1 MASQGA
7 SQSAGW
13 THPWAALARRSS
25 PGAVSTS
32 GRGGGG
38 GEDEDRT
45 VNHDIGADGR
55 GPRGTRRRWG
65 SRGPLGRRVN
75 ASPTADDAQ
84 PEHGSRETASLTT
97 ARPAAIGAHH
107 HSIASI
113 TSAAH
118 ERWRTHRARGRL
130 ADTADA
136 GFHAVTPV
144 DPETSA
150 ARATAKRLAAGA
162 MSTMAVRTL
171 LAPFERMKLEYMLNR
186 STTPLIP
193 AVKLI
198 FAKEGARGFWKG
210 NFVNLLRTTPYKAI
224 NFAAFDAYKGIA
236 VMACGGDPKDVDKI
250 LLAVAG
256 AAAGVTSVSSCFPM
270 DVVRTRL
277 LVTGGMKKYGGV
289 AACIR
294 TLYTREGIGAF
305 YRGFL
310 PAIIAMTPNGA
321 VYYTVYDRL
330 KARRIKQIE
339 AERGVEETKGKKGSG
354 KQTKGGGGQT
364 NTNTNTNKDSSGTP
378 RVEQHYMMLFGAI
391 AGATAE
397 FSTYPFEVV
406 RRRMQL
412 QGGTSS
418 MSQVFGAEALR
429 RMTMTLNVIVKKK
442 GLAGLYVG
450 AAPSVMQVLPSAA
463 LGYYSYE
470 MFKLLVGV
478 D

>member
-1 MASQGA
+1 MPTLSVSRAHASVVA
-7 SQSAGW
+7 TLAG
-13 THPWAALARRSS
+13 TPPARDRKPTGDAHGETRKTALRLVA
-25 PGAVSTS
+25 GVLST
-32 GRGGGG
+32 
-38 GEDEDRT
+38 
-45 VNHDIGADGR
+45 V
-55 GPRGTRRRWG
+55 
-65 SRGPLGRRVN
+65 V
-75 ASPTADDAQ
+75 
-84 PEHGSRETASLTT
+84 
-97 ARPAAIGAHH
+97 
-107 HSIASI
+107 
-113 TSAAH
+113 
-118 ERWRTHRARGRL
+118 
-130 ADTADA
+130 
-136 GFHAVTPV
+136 
-144 DPETSA
+144 
-150 ARATAKRLAAGA
+150 
-162 MSTMAVRTL
+162 VRTL
-171 LAPFERMKLEYMLNR
+171 LAPMERVKLEYQLNR
-186 STTPLIP
+186 SMLPVGAAFRKVL
-193 AVKLI
+193 A
-198 FAKEGARGFWKG
+198 AEGARGFWRG
-210 NFVNLLRTTPYKAI
+210 NAINLLRVCPYKAI
-224 NFAAFDAYKGIA
+224 NFAAFDAYRGVA
-236 VMACGGDPKDVDKI
+236 VALSPGGPHDVDKA
-250 LLAVAG
+250 LLAFAG
-256 AAAGVTSVSSCFPM
+256 AAAGVTSVCSCFPM

-339 AERGVEETKGKKGSG
+339 AEREVEETKGKKGSG
-354 KQTKGGGGQT
+354 KQTKGPGGQT
-364 NTNTNTNKDSSGTP
+364 NTNKDASGTP

-418 MSQVFGAEALR
+418 MSQVFGSEALR

>member
-1 MASQGA
+1 
-7 SQSAGW
+7 
-13 THPWAALARRSS
+13 
-25 PGAVSTS
+25 
-32 GRGGGG
+32 
-38 GEDEDRT
+38 
-45 VNHDIGADGR
+45 
-55 GPRGTRRRWG
+55 
-65 SRGPLGRRVN
+65 
-75 ASPTADDAQ
+75 
-84 PEHGSRETASLTT
+84 
-97 ARPAAIGAHH
+97 
-107 HSIASI
+107 
-113 TSAAH
+113 
-118 ERWRTHRARGRL
+118 
-130 ADTADA
+130 
-136 GFHAVTPV
+136 
-144 DPETSA
+144 
-150 ARATAKRLAAGA
+150 

-224 NFAAFDAYKGIA
+224 NFAAFDAYKGVA

-289 AACIR
+289 AACIK

-339 AERGVEETKGKKGSG
+339 AEREVEETKGKKGSG
-354 KQTKGGGGQT
+354 KQTKGGKQ
-364 NTNTNTNKDSSGTP
+364 TNTNTNKDASGTP

-418 MSQVFGAEALR
+418 MSQVFGSEALR

>member
-7 SQSAGW
+7 AQAGW
-13 THPWAALARRSS
+13 TPRWGVLAGRSS
-25 PGAVSTS
+25 SGVSTS
-32 GRGGGG
+32 YARGA
-38 GEDEDRT
+38 DEDRT
-45 VNHDIGADGR
+45 TVEDGSRVAR
-55 GPRGTRRRWG
+55 GEPGRRWG
-65 SRGPLGRRVN
+65 SRWRPLGRRRSSAV
-75 ASPTADDAQ
+75 AVAVDDDDAE
-84 PEHGSRETASLTT
+84 PRSREARLAT
-97 ARPAAIGAHH
+97 ARPARIGAE
-107 HSIASI
+107 IASI
-113 TSAAH
+113 TRAAH
-118 ERWRTHRARGRL
+118 ERWRVRRSRL

-136 GFHAVTPV
+136 GFHAVTT
-144 DPETSA
+144 DPETTP
-150 ARATAKRLAAGA
+150 ARTTAKRLAAGA

-186 STTPLIP
+186 STTPLVP
-193 AVKLI
+193 AVRDI
-198 FAKEGARGFWKG
+198 FAREGLRGFWKG

-224 NFAAFDAYKGIA
+224 NFAAFDAYKGVA
-236 VMACGGDPKDVDKI
+236 VMMCGGDPKDVDKL
-250 LLAVAG
+250 LLAAAG

-277 LVTGGMKKYGGV
+277 LVTGGMEKYGGV

-294 TLYTREGIGAF
+294 TLYRREGLGAF

-339 AERGVEETKGKKGSG
+339 AQRERDRVSLGKPAVERGDQGNHTIK
-354 KQTKGGGGQT
+354 
-364 NTNTNTNKDSSGTP
+364 P
-378 RVEQHYMMLFGAI
+378 RVEQHYMMLFGAV
-391 AGATAE
+391 AGAAAE
-397 FSTYPFEVV
+397 FSTYPLEVV

-418 MSQVFGAEALR
+418 VSQVFGVDAFK
-429 RMTMTLNVIVKKK
+429 RMTMTLSVILKRK
-442 GLAGLYVG
+442 GIAGLYVG
-450 AAPSVMQVLPSAA
+450 SVPSVMQVLPSAA

-470 MFKLLVGV
+470 MFKILVGV

>member
-1 MASQGA
+1 M
-7 SQSAGW
+7 
-13 THPWAALARRSS
+13 
-25 PGAVSTS
+25 
-32 GRGGGG
+32 
-38 GEDEDRT
+38 
-45 VNHDIGADGR
+45 
-55 GPRGTRRRWG
+55 
-65 SRGPLGRRVN
+65 N

-136 GFHAVTPV
+136 GFHAVTT

-150 ARATAKRLAAGA
+150 ARTTAKRLAAGA

-236 VMACGGDPKDVDKI
+236 LMACGGDPKDVDKI

-339 AERGVEETKGKKGSG
+339 AERGVEEQKGKKGSG
-354 KQTKGGGGQT
+354 KQTKGPGGQT
-364 NTNTNTNKDSSGTP
+364 NTNKDASGTP
-378 RVEQHYMMLFGAI
+378 RVEQHYMMLFGAM

-418 MSQVFGAEALR
+418 MSQVFGSVALR

>member
-7 SQSAGW
+7 AQAGW
-13 THPWAALARRSS
+13 TPRWGALAGRSS
-25 PGAVSTS
+25 SGVSTS
-32 GRGGGG
+32 YARGA
-38 GEDEDRT
+38 DEDRT
-45 VNHDIGADGR
+45 TVEDGSRVAR
-55 GPRGTRRRWG
+55 GEPGRRWG
-65 SRGPLGRRVN
+65 SRWRPLGRRRSSAV
-75 ASPTADDAQ
+75 AVAVDDDDAE
-84 PEHGSRETASLTT
+84 PRSREARLAT
-97 ARPAAIGAHH
+97 ARPARIGAE
-107 HSIASI
+107 IASI
-113 TSAAH
+113 TRAAH
-118 ERWRTHRARGRL
+118 ERWRVRRSRL

-136 GFHAVTPV
+136 GFHAVTT
-144 DPETSA
+144 DPETTP
-150 ARATAKRLAAGA
+150 ARTTAKRLAAGA

-186 STTPLIP
+186 STMPLMP
-193 AVKLI
+193 AVRDI
-198 FAKEGARGFWKG
+198 FAREGLRGFWKG

-224 NFAAFDAYKGIA
+224 NFAAFDAYKGVA
-236 VMACGGDPKDVDKI
+236 VMMCGGDPRDVDKL
-250 LLAVAG
+250 LLAAAG

-277 LVTGGMKKYGGV
+277 LVTGGMEKYGGV

-294 TLYTREGIGAF
+294 TLYRREGLGAF

-339 AERGVEETKGKKGSG
+339 AQRERDRVSLGKPAVTRGDQGNHAIK
-354 KQTKGGGGQT
+354 
-364 NTNTNTNKDSSGTP
+364 P
-378 RVEQHYMMLFGAI
+378 RVEQHYMMLFGAV
-391 AGATAE
+391 AGAAAE

-418 MSQVFGAEALR
+418 VSQVFGVDAFK
-429 RMTMTLNVIVKKK
+429 RMTMTLSVILKRK
-442 GLAGLYVG
+442 GIAGLYVG
-450 AAPSVMQVLPSAA
+450 SVPSVMQVLPSAA

-470 MFKLLVGV
+470 MFKILVGV

>member
-1 MASQGA
+1 
-7 SQSAGW
+7 
-13 THPWAALARRSS
+13 
-25 PGAVSTS
+25 
-32 GRGGGG
+32 
-38 GEDEDRT
+38 
-45 VNHDIGADGR
+45 
-55 GPRGTRRRWG
+55 
-65 SRGPLGRRVN
+65 VN

-84 PEHGSRETASLTT
+84 PEPGSRETASLTT

-118 ERWRTHRARGRL
+118 ERWRTHRNARRL

-136 GFHAVTPV
+136 GFHAVTT
-144 DPETSA
+144 DPETSPA
-150 ARATAKRLAAGA
+150 KATAKRLAAGA

-224 NFAAFDAYKGIA
+224 NFAAFDAYKGVA

-339 AERGVEETKGKKGSG
+339 AEREVEETKGKKGSG
-354 KQTKGGGGQT
+354 KQTKGGKQ
-364 NTNTNTNKDSSGTP
+364 TNTNTNKDASGTP

-418 MSQVFGAEALR
+418 MSQVFGSEALR

>member
-1 MASQGA
+1 M
-7 SQSAGW
+7 
-13 THPWAALARRSS
+13 
-25 PGAVSTS
+25 
-32 GRGGGG
+32 
-38 GEDEDRT
+38 
-45 VNHDIGADGR
+45 
-55 GPRGTRRRWG
+55 
-65 SRGPLGRRVN
+65 N

-150 ARATAKRLAAGA
+150 ARTTAKRLAAGA

-224 NFAAFDAYKGIA
+224 NFAAFDAYKGVA

-277 LVTGGMKKYGGV
+277 LVAGGMRKYGGLRNCV
-289 AACIR
+289 AR
-294 TLYTREGIGAF
+294 MFQKEGIGGF

-330 KARRIKQIE
+330 KSRRLE
-339 AERGVEETKGKKGSG
+339 ALKKRETRDAATRPGSRISEPHRGPV
-354 KQTKGGGGQT
+354 
-364 NTNTNTNKDSSGTP
+364 
-378 RVEQHYMMLFGAI
+378 RVEQRYMMLFGAL
-391 AGATAE
+391 AGAAAE
-397 FSTYPFEVV
+397 FSTYPFEVI

-412 QGGTSS
+412 QGGQGT
-418 MSQVFGAEALR
+418 MSQVVGRRALR
-429 RMTMTLNVIVKKK
+429 RMTATVRIITKNHGLK
-442 GLAGLYVG
+442 GLYIGCL
-450 AAPSVMQVLPSAA
+450 PSVAQVLPSAA

-470 MFKLLVGV
+470 MFKIWLDVG
-478 D
+478 DE